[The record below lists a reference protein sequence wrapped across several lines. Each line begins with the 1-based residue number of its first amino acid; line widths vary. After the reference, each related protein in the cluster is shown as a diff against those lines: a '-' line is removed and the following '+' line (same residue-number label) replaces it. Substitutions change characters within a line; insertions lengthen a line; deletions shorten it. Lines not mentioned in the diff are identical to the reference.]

1 MDLPEERQ
9 VTLFSVPIVL
19 FVVAALLLV
28 ALLNSR
34 SDLALLCILVLT
46 VFGGAGLVSRASFW
60 RLEWRAQVDR
70 RRLFPDEQVLL
81 TVEVTNA
88 KFLPI
93 WVKARIESLSDSAWT
108 ASGRLSGECGLLWHQ
123 QARFE
128 WTATAS
134 RRGVYRL
141 GPASITAAD
150 LFGLY
155 PHEKP
160 LHLPQVVVYPRLV
173 DVKPL
178 ELPRQE
184 MFGLPGIRGPVQD
197 PVYLLGTRDYRS
209 GRPARFIHWKASARH
224 NRLQEKI
231 FDSSEQEK
239 VLLALDVGSF
249 AQADAEDALERT
261 LEVIASVA
269 VQLDKRASAFGLAC
283 DARMTGGAARVLPV
297 AAHRHQVS
305 ALLELLAHIEPVAS
319 MALRTVLSRGVR
331 LPWGTSA
338 LVFSHA
344 AGPALRDMADFFGS
358 RRIPVTL
365 VVYETPARDPAE
377 ALPANSSVLTLDQ
390 LGGANGTGA

>member
-19 FVVAALLLV
+19 LAVAALLLV
-28 ALLNSR
+28 ALLNRR
-34 SDLALLCILVLT
+34 SDLTLLCILVLT

-60 RLEWRAQVDR
+60 RLNWVAQVDR
-70 RRLFPDEQVLL
+70 HRLFPDEQVRL

-93 WVKARIESLSDSAWT
+93 WVKAQIASLPGGALTS
-108 ASGRLSGECGLLWHQ
+108 SGRLSGECGLLWHQ
-123 QARFE
+123 QTRFE
-128 WTATAS
+128 WTATAL

-160 LHLPQVVVYPRLV
+160 LRLPRVVVYPRLV

-178 ELPRQE
+178 ELPRRE
-184 MFGLPGIRGPVQD
+184 MFGLPGARGPVQD

-231 FDSSEQEK
+231 FDPSEQEK
-239 VLLALDVGSF
+239 VLLVLDVRSF
-249 AQADAEDALERT
+249 TQAAAEDALERT
-261 LEVIASVA
+261 LEVVASVA

-297 AAHRHQVS
+297 AAHRHQMS
-305 ALLELLAHIEPVAS
+305 ALLELLARIEPAAS
-319 MALRTVLSRGVR
+319 MALRTVLSRGIR

-344 AGPALRDMADFFGS
+344 AGPALRDVVDFFGS
-358 RRIPVTL
+358 RRIAMTL
-365 VVYETPARDPAE
+365 VVCEAPAGDHVE
-377 ALPANSSVLTLDQ
+377 ALPPNSSVLTLDQ
-390 LGGANGTGA
+390 LGGANGTRA